1 MTLPVLLG
9 RLAAP
14 LVPSLIQFSQQHAV
28 PAIQNALADPSGY
41 VSRVGDVV
49 VWNGEHGQAV
59 LAGLQQVSESQIRVE
74 SAITAIE
81 STQIGL
87 EATVGGLQTVAMA
100 TLGLTSLSGALMLW
114 RLQALNKRFDGLAN
128 RITDLEDNLDA
139 QNKAHL
145 KTSVQKLREYDDTD
159 DTGAVEM
166 ARDEAQHAANVY
178 GQLAYKETMQRKPRI
193 EVLNYRGRCY
203 LLSLLTELRSRLL
216 LGSVSQTTQRFTEER
231 PLIEM
236 LARST
241 FRTAIGD
248 SPQVFLSHAMKDHGI
263 TLELM
268 AELYR
273 NANRY
278 DPDGTPVIRDADD
291 MFELCRPS
299 GIIGKSRKLWPFGTG
314 PDTFAN
320 RLKYALACF
329 EDIGRVE
336 ALHLIAEQVGRAKTT
351 LVDLQFQCNEWA
363 SENDTGEFRGV
374 LAYAF
379 PQPATS
385 P

>member
-14 LVPSLIQFSQQHAV
+14 LVPSMIQFSQQHAV
-28 PAIQNALADPSGY
+28 PAIQTALTDPTGFI
-41 VSRVGDVV
+41 SRVGDVV
-49 VWNGEHGQAV
+49 VWNGEHGQTV

-81 STQIGL
+81 TTQLGF
-87 EATVGGLQTVAMA
+87 EATIGGLQTVAMA

-114 RLQALNKRFDGLAN
+114 RLHALNKRFDGLSS
-128 RITDLEDNLDA
+128 RINDLEDNLDA

-145 KTSVQKLREYDDTD
+145 KTAVQKLREYDDTD
-159 DTGAVEM
+159 DVGAVEM

-178 GQLAYKETMQRKPRI
+178 GQLAYKETTQKKPRI

-216 LGSVSQTTQRFTEER
+216 LNSVSQTTQRFTEER

-248 SPQVFLSHAMKDHGI
+248 SPQDFLSHAMKDQGI

-268 AELYR
+268 TDLYR

-278 DPDGTPVIRDADD
+278 DPDGTPIIRNADD
-291 MFELCRPS
+291 MFELCRPD
-299 GIIGKSRKLWPFGTG
+299 GIVGRSRRLWPFGTG
-314 PDTFAN
+314 PSAFAN

-336 ALHLIAEQVGRAKTT
+336 ALHLVAEQVGRAKTT
-351 LVDLQFQCNEWA
+351 LVDLQNQCSEWA
-363 SENDTGEFRGV
+363 TQNDTGEFRGV

-379 PQPATS
+379 PTNKTGG
-385 P
+385 

>member
-1 MTLPVLLG
+1 MTLPILLG
-9 RLAAP
+9 RIAAP
-14 LVPSLIQFSQQHAV
+14 LVPSLIQFSQEHAV
-28 PAIQNALADPSGY
+28 PAIQSALSDPNGY
-41 VSRVGDVV
+41 ISRVGDVI
-49 VWNGEHGQAV
+49 VWNGEQGQAV
-59 LAGLQQVSESQIRVE
+59 LAGLQQMSESQIRVE

-81 STQIGL
+81 TTQIGID
-87 EATVGGLQTVAMA
+87 AAMGGLQSVAMA
-100 TLGLTSLSGALMLW
+100 TLGVTSLSGALMLW
-114 RLQALNKRFDGLAN
+114 RLRALNKRFDGLS
-128 RITDLEDNLDA
+128 IQISDLEDNLDA

-145 KTSVQKLREYDDTD
+145 KTSVQKLREYDDTND
-159 DTGAVEM
+159 ISAIEM

-178 GQLAYKETMQRKPRI
+178 GQLAYKETKQKKPRI

-248 SPQVFLSHAMKDHGI
+248 SPEVFLSHAMKDQGVSLALM
-263 TLELM
+263 TELFQK
-268 AELYR
+268 
-273 NANRY
+273 ANRY
-278 DPDGTPVIRDADD
+278 DPDGTPIIRNADD
-291 MFELCRPS
+291 MFELCRPN
-299 GIIGKSRKLWPFGTG
+299 GIVGRSRKLWPFGAG
-314 PDTFAN
+314 PSAFAI
-320 RLKYALACF
+320 RLKYALACL

-336 ALHLIAEQVGRAKTT
+336 ALHLVADQVGRAKIT
-351 LVDLQFQCNEWA
+351 LADLQNQCDEWA
-363 SENDTGEFRGV
+363 TQNDVGEFRGV

-379 PQPATS
+379 PQPATV

>member
-1 MTLPVLLG
+1 MPLPQLLG
-9 RLAAP
+9 PLVAP
-14 LVPSLIQFSQQHAV
+14 LVPSLIKFSQEYGV
-28 PAIQNALADPSGY
+28 PAIQSALSEPAGY
-41 VSRVGDVV
+41 ISRVGDVV
-49 VWNGEHGQAV
+49 VWNGEQGQTV
-59 LAGLQQVSESQIRVE
+59 LAGLQQVSESQVRVE

-81 STQIGL
+81 TTQIGL
-87 EATVGGLQTVAMA
+87 EASIGGLQTVAMA
-100 TLGLTSLSGALMLW
+100 TLGVTSLSGALMLW
-114 RLQALNKRFDGLAN
+114 RLHALNKRFDGLSN
-128 RITDLEDNLDA
+128 RIDDLEDNLDA

-159 DTGAVEM
+159 DTSALEM

-178 GQLAYKETMQRKPRI
+178 GQLAYKETMQKSPRI

-216 LGSVSQTTQRFTEER
+216 LGSGSQTTQRFTEER

-241 FRTAIGD
+241 FQSAIGD
-248 SPQVFLSHAMKDHGI
+248 SPEVFLCHAMKDHGI
-263 TLELM
+263 SLELM
-268 AELYR
+268 TDLYR

-278 DPDGTPVIRDADD
+278 DPDGTPIIRDAGD
-291 MFELCRPS
+291 MFELCRPN
-299 GIIGKSRKLWPFGTG
+299 GIGGKSWDLWPFGSIDA
-314 PDTFAN
+314 PAVAN
-320 RLKYALACF
+320 RVKYALACF

-336 ALHLIAEQVGRAKTT
+336 ALHLIAEQIESSNTT
-351 LVDLQFQCNEWA
+351 LADLQLQCGEWA
-363 SENDTGEFRGV
+363 SKNDIGDFRGV

-379 PQPATS
+379 SQPS